1 MKITEAEV
9 VASYVQTLRLQVRR
23 MEIEKDL
30 REESPMEFQERVNA
44 NCDHANLELRYIAQF
59 TY

>member
-1 MKITEAEV
+1 MITENDV
-9 VASYVQTLRLQVRR
+9 LRSYTSVLRLQARR
-23 MEIEKDL
+23 MEIEKAL

-44 NCDHANLELRYIAQF
+44 IADHANLELRYIAQF